1 MTSRRTFMFKLVP
14 ATALLVGT
22 AGAAFSQPA
31 RLEESDAVATA
42 LGYKH
47 DASKVDAKKFTSY
60 AAGRNCANC
69 QLYQGKAGEAWGA
82 CAPVGGKLVNAKGWC
97 AAWVKKG

>member
-31 RLEESDAVATA
+31 RLEESDALATA

-47 DASKVDAKKFTSY
+47 DASKVDAKKFTAY

-69 QLYQGKAGEAWGA
+69 QMYQGKAGEALGA

-97 AAWVKKG
+97 AAWVKRG